1 MEQIIPKPKLV
12 PPSVVFNESD
22 ASIAN
27 TSNETSSKAS
37 NSLQQAKSVAKKT
50 TSLRKKISPRE
61 ALQMPFKV
69 YVAYAKPVDL
79 SWLLDEISKVIC
91 TFVIVD
97 DLQADAAALWV
108 FHTYLVEVFDTSPI
122 LIINA
127 PERACAKT
135 LFQTVLVN
143 LSARALPAS
152 NATASSLFRSVELWM
167 PSIFFDEADTFFKD
181 NDDLLGMVNAG
192 YKSSGFVLRSE
203 KIEDSFIPKKFPVY
217 GAKSIAGIALEK
229 HLKDSTMSRGIILNM
244 RRKLP
249 DEKVTRLRYA
259 EQGLFEK
266 ICAKIER
273 AADDYEEAI
282 RDARPHLPEELSDRA
297 QDNWEPLLAIAS
309 IAGANWLDRAT
320 KAALTLSRQSNE
332 KVSTGN
338 ELLADIQF
346 IFEAREHGKQYW
358 EKISTTDLI
367 SELQKIEESPW
378 ATYNHGYPISPRQI
392 ASQLAIYGIKSKTVR
407 IGKFDTPKGYEL
419 SQFVDAFARY
429 LSSADEDSVAE
440 ESTYPEAIK
449 DEPVPAISSLHI
461 DPSDTY

>member
-1 MEQIIPKPKLV
+1 MEKNISAPKLV
-12 PPSVVFNESD
+12 PPSVGFKESD

-27 TSNETSSKAS
+27 TPKESSSKSAIS
-37 NSLQQAKSVAKKT
+37 VQLVKPVAKKAP
-50 TSLRKKISPRE
+50 SLRKNISPRE
-61 ALQMPFKV
+61 AAQMPFKV
-69 YVAYAKPVDL
+69 YVAYDKPVDL
-79 SWLLDEISKVIC
+79 SGLLDEISKVIC

-97 DLQADAAALWV
+97 GIQADAATLWV
-108 FHTYLVEVFDTSPI
+108 FHTYLVEIFDTSPI

-181 NDDLLGMVNAG
+181 NNDLLGMVNAG

-203 KIEDSFIPKKFPVY
+203 KVEDSFIPKKFPVY

-229 HLKDSTMSRGIILNM
+229 HLHDSTMSRGIILNM

-249 DEKVTRLRYA
+249 DEKVARLRYA

-266 ICAKIER
+266 LCAKIER
-273 AADDYEEAI
+273 AADDYEEAVQ
-282 RDARPHLPEELSDRA
+282 DARPHLPEELSDRA
-297 QDNWEPLLAIAS
+297 QDNWEPLLAIAT
-309 IAGANWLDRAT
+309 IAGEGWLERAT

-338 ELLADIQF
+338 ELLADIQL
-346 IFEAREHGKQYW
+346 IFEGREHGKQYW
-358 EKISTTDLI
+358 DKISTSDLI

-378 ATYNHGYPISPRQI
+378 ATYNHGHPISPRQI
-392 ASQLAIYGIKSKTVR
+392 SSQLAIYSIKSKTVR

-419 SQFVDAFARY
+419 SQFDDAFARY
-429 LSSADEDSVAE
+429 LSHADDEINPETIQDE
-440 ESTYPEAIK
+440 E
-449 DEPVPAISSLHI
+449 VPAKKPMPI

>member
-1 MEQIIPKPKLV
+1 MEKNISAPKLV
-12 PPSVVFNESD
+12 PPSVGFIESD
-22 ASIAN
+22 ASTAN
-27 TSNETSSKAS
+27 TPNESSVKAA
-37 NSLQQAKSVAKKT
+37 NSVQLVKPVAKKAP
-50 TSLRKKISPRE
+50 SLRKKISPRE
-61 ALQMPFKV
+61 ASQMPFKV
-69 YVAYAKPVDL
+69 YVAYDKPVDL
-79 SWLLDEISKVIC
+79 SGLLDEISEVIC

-108 FHTYLVEVFDTSPI
+108 FHTYLVEIFDTSPI

-181 NDDLLGMVNAG
+181 NNDLLGMVNAG

-203 KIEDSFIPKKFPVY
+203 KVEDSFIPKKFPVY

-229 HLKDSTMSRGIILNM
+229 HLHDSTMSRGIILNM

-266 ICAKIER
+266 LCVKIVR

-282 RDARPHLPEELSDRA
+282 QDARPHLPEELSDRA
-297 QDNWEPLLAIAS
+297 QDNWEPLLAIATV
-309 IAGANWLDRAT
+309 AGEGWLERAI

-332 KVSTGN
+332 KGSTGN
-338 ELLADIQF
+338 ELLADIQLV
-346 IFEAREHGKQYW
+346 FEKRTGEDQYAD
-358 EKISTTDLI
+358 KISSAELI
-367 SELQKIEESPW
+367 SELQAIEESPW

-392 ASQLAIYGIKSKTVR
+392 AGQLVIYGIKPKTVR
-407 IGKFDTPKGYEL
+407 VGKFDTPKGYEL
-419 SQFVDAFARY
+419 RQFNDAFARY
-429 LSSADEDSVAE
+429 LSPADKEAVADEMIDLEAVQDE
-440 ESTYPEAIK
+440 EA
-449 DEPVPAISSLHI
+449 PAINPMPI
-461 DPSDTY
+461 DPSDPY